1 MLLWVRISSQK
12 GGESIVGITYKTCIY
27 SSGESQISD
36 KINIENYADI
46 GFDIKLIDGEYHNI
60 FSHLSKYKV
69 DIVIIDATSFN
80 KDDLSY
86 VIDIIY
92 QNFCKNVVLVSNDE
106 IDNENVDNILFKDT
120 NSFDLILLEELL
132 NCKRKIEQN
141 PHCNSLLIKRKVSEI
156 LIQMMFSSKHDGFK
170 YYLEATTIAYLNYPY
185 DYSTMEL
192 YKEVA
197 IKYGKTICAVEKSM
211 RSALLSAFN
220 RVKNSALTAENAKIK
235 STFTY
240 NINNNMAI
248 GMIVSKLL
256 MDQNLTQDAKLMCF

>member
-1 MLLWVRISSQK
+1 MLLLCRISSQK

-36 KINIENYADI
+36 KINFSYYSDI
-46 GFDIKLIDGEYHNI
+46 GFDIKLIEGEYHNI

-69 DIVIIDATSFN
+69 DIVIIDATCFN
-80 KDDLSY
+80 REDLSY

-92 QNFCKNVVLVSNDE
+92 QNFCKNVVLVSDDE
-106 IDNENVDNILFKDT
+106 MENENVDNIVIKDAH
-120 NSFDLILLEELL
+120 SFDLVLLEELL
-132 NCKRKIEQN
+132 SCKRKIEQN
-141 PHCNSLLIKRKVSEI
+141 PHCNSVLIKRKISEI

-170 YYLEATTIAYLNYPY
+170 YYIEATTIAYLNYPY
-185 DYSTMEL
+185 DYSTMDL

-211 RSALLSAFN
+211 RSALLSAFK
-220 RVKNSALTAENAKIK
+220 RVKNSALTSENAKIK

-240 NINNNMAI
+240 NMNNNMAI

-256 MDQNLTQDAKLMCF
+256 MDQNLNQDSKIVCY